1 MVIVFSNVYMFGLI
15 FWVENFNI
23 FWYLVEFWMVELE
36 MVFCD
41 LEGDMDLVEEF
52 LKNIFKFVL
61 ESCLEDM
68 EFFNKW
74 IDNIVFEIVNMIIN
88 NNFERII
95 YIEVVFL
102 LKKVDEKFEYLVE
115 WGLDLQLE
123 YECYLCEELFKK
135 FVIVIDY
142 LVKIKVFYMWLNND
156 SKIVRV
162 MDVLVLKVGE
172 IIGGFQREECLDVLE
187 MWIDEQEINKEE
199 LWWYLDL
206 CWYGI
211 VFYVGFGLGF
221 ERVVQFMI
229 GMGNI

>member
-1 MVIVFSNVYMFGLI
+1 MVIVLSNVYMFGLI
-15 FWVENFNI
+15 FRVENFNI
-23 FWYLVEFWMVELE
+23 FWYLVEFWMIEFE

-52 LKNIFKFVL
+52 LKYIFKFVL
-61 ESCLEDM
+61 EGCLEDM

-74 IDNIVFEIVNMIIN
+74 IDKIVFEIVDIIIN
-88 NNFERII
+88 NSFEWII

-102 LKKVDEKFEYLVE
+102 LEKVDKKFDYLVD

-142 LVKIKVFYMWLNND
+142 FVKIKVFYMWLND
-156 SKIVRV
+156 DVKIVRV

-187 MWIDEQEINKEE
+187 RCIDEQEMNKEE

-206 CWYGI
+206 WRYGI